1 MDRMSDELRAA
12 ERIAAGFAP
21 ALPEETPIGM
31 PEQSLWA
38 SPEAPARAITTPSWM
53 PARRLFIFGGTI
65 LFTAAGANEMY
76 RALSVGGLTPL
87 ELIALMLYVALFAW
101 IAFSFISAIAGFV
114 SRIRQGGLDL
124 GIAPG
129 TPLPCCTKLTALLMP
144 TYNEA
149 PARVFAGL
157 QAIYESL
164 AATSALDRFR
174 IFVLSDTTDP
184 EIWIAEEAA
193 FLELRRRTG
202 DCERIFYRRR
212 PHNVGRK
219 AGNIAEWIQRF
230 GGGFEHFLVLDADSL
245 MEGET
250 IVRLAAA
257 MERNPQVGL
266 IQTLP
271 IIVNAKT
278 PFARVQ
284 QFAGRLYGPL
294 IAHGLAW
301 WHGSESN
308 YWGHNAIIRT
318 RAFAAY
324 AGLPQLRG
332 RKPFGGHI
340 LSHDFVEAALLR
352 RAGWAIHL
360 LPGLMGSYEEGPPTL
375 SDMLVRDR
383 RWCQGNI
390 QHSGVLPARGLH
402 WVSRLHLLS
411 GIGSYLTAPMWL
423 LFLIAGLLTALQGS
437 LQPPEY
443 FPAGPSLFPTWPA
456 QDPVRSMW
464 VFVGTM
470 LVLLAPKFLSY
481 LALFFDRRSRRGSG
495 GAFRV
500 LISLFLE
507 TLIAGLMAPIAMFI
521 QSGAVFAI
529 LLGRDSGWAPQRRE
543 GGRVTLREHSRRYA
557 GATAF
562 GLMLGISAYLIAP
575 ALLLWMLPVVIG
587 LSLAIPLAVWT
598 SSENA
603 GEQLRR
609 AGFLATPEEQ
619 NPPTVLA
626 HAAALQAGF
635 VTQAGNIRRLVTD
648 RNLLEAHRH
657 MLPPARRP
665 GQDPIDAT
673 LLVGLARLEEA
684 TSLDAALAAL
694 TKAETASVLASARG
708 VDLLIDL
715 SRRTRAG

>member
-1 MDRMSDELRAA
+1 MSGELRAA
-12 ERIAAGFAP
+12 ERIAAVFAP
-21 ALPEETPIGM
+21 ALPEETPIAM

-38 SPEAPARAITTPSWM
+38 SPEAPARAVTTPSWM
-53 PARRLFIFGGTI
+53 PARRLFVIGGTI

-87 ELIALMLYVALFAW
+87 ELIALTLYVALFAW

-114 SRIRQGGLDL
+114 SRIRRGGLDL

-129 TPLPCCTKLTALLMP
+129 TPLPCCTKRTALLMP

-543 GGRVTLREHSRRYA
+543 GGRVTLREHTRRYA

-635 VTQAGNIRRLVTD
+635 VTQAGNIRQLVTD

-673 LLVGLARLEEA
+673 LLVGLAKLEEA